1 MQPFVSQQ
9 KEGLISMARV
19 SKSSVSS
26 WGTINIPRIVVTG
39 VGTINPLGL
48 NVKEFWKGL
57 VAGKSAIGPITRFD
71 SSNFRVKVDAEVHG
85 FDATKYMDL
94 KAIDRTSRTIQFAIA
109 AAKEA
114 IQSAGLDMTQE
125 NPERVG
131 VIIATMTEQG
141 YVVWGWEL
149 YQKSGPRRADPLFI
163 TKSTAS
169 AASMHVGMMMGAKGP
184 NSAVNSLCA
193 SGADAIGTAM
203 NFIRLG
209 YADVMIAGGS
219 DASLEPVG
227 MAGIDILGALSHETD
242 PSKACRPFDL
252 NRNGFVYA
260 EGTGLVVL
268 ESYEHARR
276 RGASI
281 LAEIAGAGWSFDA
294 HDATAP
300 APESEAYAM
309 RTALQNARAKIE
321 EVDYINAHGTST
333 KMNDAC
339 ETKAIKMVFGEH
351 AYKIPISSTKSMIGH
366 SITAAGA
373 IETVASILIM
383 NKGVIHPTINY
394 ETPDPEC
401 DLDYVPNVARPAQ
414 VNVCLKNSFG
424 LGGENCCLVLKRF
437 NE

>member
-1 MQPFVSQQ
+1 VNTAGVP
-9 KEGLISMARV
+9 ENSMN
-19 SKSSVSS
+19 S
-26 WGTINIPRIVVTG
+26 WGTINIPRVVVTG
-39 VGTINPLGL
+39 LGTINPLGL
-48 NVKEFWKGL
+48 SVKEFWEGL
-57 VAGKSAIGPITRFD
+57 VAGKSAIGPITHFD

-85 FDATKYMDL
+85 FDAAKFMEP

-109 AAKEA
+109 ATKEA

-131 VIIATMTEQG
+131 VTISTMTEQG

-149 YQKSGPRRADPLFI
+149 YQKKGPRRADPLFI

-169 AASMHVGMMMGAKGP
+169 AASMQVGMMLGAKGP
-184 NSAVNSLCA
+184 NNAVNSLCA

-252 NRNGFVYA
+252 NRNGFIYA

-268 ESYEHARR
+268 ESYEHAKR
-276 RGASI
+276 RGAPI
-281 LAEIAGAGWSFDA
+281 LAELAGAGWSFDA

-309 RTALQNARAKIE
+309 RTALQNAKVKNE

-333 KMNDAC
+333 KLNDAC
-339 ETKAIKMVFGEH
+339 ETKAIKMVFGEQ

-373 IETVASILIM
+373 IETVATILVI
-383 NKGVIHPTINY
+383 NKGIIHPTINY

-414 VNVCLKNSFG
+414 VNVCLNNSFG
-424 LGGENCCLVLKRF
+424 LGGENCCLVLKRLKG
-437 NE
+437 

>member
-1 MQPFVSQQ
+1 V
-9 KEGLISMARV
+9 ARV
-19 SKSSVSS
+19 SKNSTSS
-26 WGTINIPRIVVTG
+26 WGTLNVPRVVVTG

-48 NVKEFWKGL
+48 SVKDFWEGL
-57 VAGKSAIGPITRFD
+57 VAGKSAIGLITHFD

-114 IQSAGLDMTQE
+114 IQSAALDMAQE

-131 VIIATMTEQG
+131 VVIATMTEQG

-169 AASMHVGMMMGAKGP
+169 AASMHVGMMLGAKGP

-268 ESYEHARR
+268 ESYEHARK
-276 RGASI
+276 RGAPI

-339 ETKAIKMVFGEH
+339 ETKAIKMVFGER

-383 NKGVIHPTINY
+383 NKGIIHPTINY
-394 ETPDPEC
+394 ETPDPDC

-414 VNVCLKNSFG
+414 VNVCLNNSFG
-424 LGGENCCLVLKRF
+424 LGGENCCLVLRRLKG
-437 NE
+437 

>member
-1 MQPFVSQQ
+1 
-9 KEGLISMARV
+9 MARV
-19 SKSSVSS
+19 PKNSMNS
-26 WGTINIPRIVVTG
+26 WGTINVPRVVVTG
-39 VGTINPLGL
+39 LGTINPLGL
-48 NVKEFWKGL
+48 SVKEFWEGL
-57 VAGKSAIGPITRFD
+57 VTGKSAIGPITHFD

-114 IQSAGLDMTQE
+114 VQSAALDMTRE

-131 VIIATMTEQG
+131 VTISTMTEQG

-149 YQKSGPRRADPLFI
+149 YIKSGPRRADPLFI

-169 AASMHVGMMMGAKGP
+169 AASMHVGMMLGAKGP
-184 NSAVNSLCA
+184 NNAVNSLCA

-227 MAGIDILGALSHETD
+227 MAGIDILGALSHEPD

-268 ESYEHARR
+268 ESYEHARK

-309 RTALQNARAKIE
+309 RTALQNAGAKVE

-333 KMNDAC
+333 KLNDAC

-373 IETVASILIM
+373 IETIAAILIM

-424 LGGENCCLVLKRF
+424 LGGENWCF
-437 NE
+437 SWHG

>member
-1 MQPFVSQQ
+1 
-9 KEGLISMARV
+9 MARI
-19 SKSSVSS
+19 SKNAMRS
-26 WGTINIPRIVVTG
+26 WGTINLPRVVVTG
-39 VGTINPLGL
+39 MGTINPLGL
-48 NVKEFWKGL
+48 TVEEFWAGL
-57 VAGKSAIGPITRFD
+57 ATGRSAIGPITHFD
-71 SSNFRVKVDAEVHG
+71 ASNFRVKVDAEVHG

-94 KAIDRTSRTIQFAIA
+94 KAVDRTSRTIQFAIA

-114 IQSAGLDMTQE
+114 LQSACLDMTQE
-125 NPERVG
+125 NPDRVG
-131 VIIATMTEQG
+131 VTISTMTEQG
-141 YVVWGWEL
+141 YVVRGWEL
-149 YQKSGPRRADPLFI
+149 YQRSGPRRADPLFI

-169 AASMHVGMMMGAKGP
+169 AASMHVGMMLGAKGP
-184 NSAVNSLCA
+184 NSSVNSLCA
-193 SGADAIGTAM
+193 SGTDAIGTAM

-227 MAGIDILGALSHETD
+227 MAGIDILGALSHEPD
-242 PSKACRPFDL
+242 PAKACRPFDL

-260 EGTGLVVL
+260 EGAGLLVL

-276 RGASI
+276 RGAPI

-309 RTALQNARAKIE
+309 RTALQTTRVKIE
-321 EVDYINAHGTST
+321 EVDYVNAHGTST
-333 KMNDAC
+333 KLNDAC
-339 ETKAIKMVFGEH
+339 ETKALKIVFGER

-366 SITAAGA
+366 GITAAGA
-373 IETVASILIM
+373 IESIAAILVI
-383 NKGVIHPTINY
+383 NKGIIHPTINY
-394 ETPDPEC
+394 ETPDPAC

-424 LGGENCCLVLKRF
+424 LGGENCCLVFKRF

>member
-1 MQPFVSQQ
+1 
-9 KEGLISMARV
+9 
-19 SKSSVSS
+19 
-26 WGTINIPRIVVTG
+26 
-39 VGTINPLGL
+39 LGL
-48 NVKEFWKGL
+48 SVKEFWKGL
-57 VAGKSAIGPITRFD
+57 VAGKSAIGPITHFD
-71 SSNFRVKVDAEVHG
+71 ASKFRVKVDAEVHG
-85 FDATKYMDL
+85 FDATQYMDL
-94 KAIDRTSRTIQFAIA
+94 KVVDRTSRTIQFAIA

-114 IQSAGLDMTQE
+114 IQSAALDMTQE

-149 YQKSGPRRADPLFI
+149 YQKSGPRKADPLFI

-169 AASMHVGMMMGAKGP
+169 AASMRVGMMLGAKGP

-193 SGADAIGTAM
+193 SGADAIGTAT

-227 MAGIDILGALSHETD
+227 MAGIDILGALSHESD

-260 EGTGLVVL
+260 EGAGLVVL
-268 ESYEHARR
+268 ETYEHARN
-276 RGASI
+276 RGTSI
-281 LAEIAGAGWSFDA
+281 LAEVAGAGWSFDA

-300 APESEAYAM
+300 APEAEAYAM
-309 RTALQNARAKIE
+309 RTALKNAKVRIE

-333 KMNDAC
+333 KLNDAC
-339 ETKAIKMVFGEH
+339 ETKATRMVFGEH
-351 AYKIPISSTKSMIGH
+351 AYRIPMSSTKSMIGH

-373 IETVASILIM
+373 VETVAAILVM

-401 DLDYVPNVARPAQ
+401 DLDYVPNVARQAQ

-424 LGGENCCLVLKRF
+424 LGGENCCLVLKRVKG
-437 NE
+437 

>member
-1 MQPFVSQQ
+1 
-9 KEGLISMARV
+9 MARV
-19 SKSSVSS
+19 PKNSMNS
-26 WGTINIPRIVVTG
+26 WGTINIPRVVVTG
-39 VGTINPLGL
+39 VGTLNPLGL
-48 NVKEFWKGL
+48 SVKEFWEGL
-57 VAGKSAIGPITRFD
+57 VTGKSAIGPITHFD

-85 FDATKYMDL
+85 FDATNYMDL
-94 KAIDRTSRTIQFAIA
+94 KAVDRTSRTIQFAIA

-114 IQSAGLDMTQE
+114 VQSAALDMTRE

-131 VIIATMTEQG
+131 VTIATMTEQG

-169 AASMHVGMMMGAKGP
+169 AASMHVGMMLGAKGP

-193 SGADAIGTAM
+193 SGADAIGTAA

-260 EGTGLVVL
+260 EGAGLVVL
-268 ESYEHARR
+268 ESYEHAKK

-309 RTALQNARAKIE
+309 RTALQNAGAKIE

-333 KMNDAC
+333 KLNDAC
-339 ETKAIKMVFGEH
+339 ETKAIKMVFGKH

-373 IETVASILIM
+373 IETIAAILIM

-414 VNVCLKNSFG
+414 VNVCLNNSFG
-424 LGGENCCLVLKRF
+424 LGGENCCLVLKRVKG
-437 NE
+437 

>member
-1 MQPFVSQQ
+1 
-9 KEGLISMARV
+9 MARV
-19 SKSSVSS
+19 PKNSMNS
-26 WGTINIPRIVVTG
+26 WGTINIPRVVVTG
-39 VGTINPLGL
+39 MGTINPLGL
-48 NVKEFWKGL
+48 SVKEFWEGL
-57 VAGKSAIGPITRFD
+57 VAGKSAIGPITHFD

-85 FDATKYMDL
+85 FDATNYMDL
-94 KAIDRTSRTIQFAIA
+94 KAVDRTSRTIQFAIA

-114 IQSAGLDMTQE
+114 IQSAALDMTQE

-131 VIIATMTEQG
+131 VTISTMTEQG

-149 YQKSGPRRADPLFI
+149 YVKSGPRRADPLFI

-169 AASMHVGMMMGAKGP
+169 AASMHVGMMLGAKGP

-193 SGADAIGTAM
+193 SGADAIGTAT

-227 MAGIDILGALSHETD
+227 MAGIDILGALSHEPD

-260 EGTGLVVL
+260 EGAGLVVL
-268 ESYEHARR
+268 ESYEHAKK

-309 RTALQNARAKIE
+309 RTALQNAGAKIE

-333 KMNDAC
+333 KLNDAC

-373 IETVASILIM
+373 IETIAAILII

-414 VNVCLKNSFG
+414 VNVCLNNSFG
-424 LGGENCCLVLKRF
+424 LGGENCCLVLKRLKR
-437 NE
+437 

>member
-1 MQPFVSQQ
+1 
-9 KEGLISMARV
+9 MARV
-19 SKSSVSS
+19 PKNSISS
-26 WGTINIPRIVVTG
+26 WGTINIPRVVATG
-39 VGTINPLGL
+39 IATINPLGL
-48 NVKEFWKGL
+48 SVKEFWEGL

-71 SSNFRVKVDAEVHG
+71 PRNFRVKVDAEVHG

-114 IQSAGLDMTQE
+114 IQSAALDMTQE

-131 VIIATMTEQG
+131 VIISTMTEQG

-169 AASMHVGMMMGAKGP
+169 AASMQVGMMLGAKGP

-193 SGADAIGTAM
+193 SGVDAIGTAT

-227 MAGIDILGALSHETD
+227 MAGIDILGALSHESD

-252 NRNGFVYA
+252 NRNGFVYG
-260 EGTGLVVL
+260 EGAGLVVL
-268 ESYEHARR
+268 ESYEHAKR

-309 RTALQNARAKIE
+309 RTALQNAKVKIE

-333 KMNDAC
+333 KLNDAC

-351 AYKIPISSTKSMIGH
+351 AYRIPISSTKSMIGH

-383 NKGVIHPTINY
+383 NKGIIHPTINY

-424 LGGENCCLVLKRF
+424 LGGENCCLVLKRLKR
-437 NE
+437 

>member
-1 MQPFVSQQ
+1 MN
-9 KEGLISMARV
+9 MARV
-19 SKSSVSS
+19 PKNSMNS
-26 WGTINIPRIVVTG
+26 GDTINLPRVVVTG
-39 VGTINPLGL
+39 MGTINPLGL
-48 NVKEFWKGL
+48 TVEEFWSGL
-57 VAGKSAIGPITRFD
+57 AAGRSAIGPITHFD
-71 SSNFRVKVDAEVHG
+71 ASNFRVKVDAEVHG

-94 KAIDRTSRTIQFAIA
+94 KAVDRTSRTIQFAIA

-114 IQSAGLDMTQE
+114 IQSAGLDMAQE
-125 NPERVG
+125 NSDRVG
-131 VIIATMTEQG
+131 VIVSTMTEQG
-141 YVVWGWEL
+141 YVVRGWEL
-149 YQKSGPRRADPLFI
+149 YQKTGPRRADPLFI

-169 AASMHVGMMMGAKGP
+169 AASMHVGMMLGARGP
-184 NSAVNSLCA
+184 NSSVNSLCA
-193 SGADAIGTAM
+193 SGADTIGTAT

-227 MAGIDILGALSHETD
+227 MAGIDILGALSHEPD
-242 PSKACRPFDL
+242 PAKACRPFDL

-260 EGTGLVVL
+260 EGAGLLVL

-276 RGASI
+276 RGAPI

-300 APESEAYAM
+300 APEAEAYAM
-309 RTALQNARAKIE
+309 RTALQNARVKIE

-333 KMNDAC
+333 KLNDAC
-339 ETKAIKMVFGEH
+339 ETKAIKLVLGEH
-351 AYKIPISSTKSMIGH
+351 AYRIPISSTKSMIGH
-366 SITAAGA
+366 GITAAGA
-373 IETVASILIM
+373 IETIAAILVM

-394 ETPDPEC
+394 ETPDPAC
-401 DLDYVPNVARPAQ
+401 DLDYVPNVARQAQ

-424 LGGENCCLVLKRF
+424 LGGENCCLVFKRS

>member
-1 MQPFVSQQ
+1 
-9 KEGLISMARV
+9 MARV
-19 SKSSVSS
+19 SKNSINS
-26 WGTINIPRIVVTG
+26 WGTINVPRVVVTG

-57 VAGKSAIGPITRFD
+57 VAGKSAIGPITHFD
-71 SSNFRVKVDAEVHG
+71 ASNFRVKVDAEVHG

-114 IQSAGLDMTQE
+114 IQSAALDMTQE

-149 YQKSGPRRADPLFI
+149 FQKSGPRGARVDPLFI

-169 AASMHVGMMMGAKGP
+169 AASMQVGMMLGAKGP

-193 SGADAIGTAM
+193 SGADAIGTAT

-227 MAGIDILGALSHETD
+227 MAGIDILGALSHEPD
-242 PSKACRPFDL
+242 PAKACRPFDL

-260 EGTGLVVL
+260 EGAGLVVL
-268 ESYEHARR
+268 ESYEHAKR
-276 RGASI
+276 RGAPI

-309 RTALQNARAKIE
+309 RIALHNARAKIE

-373 IETVASILIM
+373 IETVATILIM
-383 NKGVIHPTINY
+383 NNGIIHPTINY

-414 VNVCLKNSFG
+414 VNVCLNNSFG
-424 LGGENCCLVLKRF
+424 LGGENCCLVLKRLKG
-437 NE
+437 

>member
-1 MQPFVSQQ
+1 MNT
-9 KEGLISMARV
+9 ARV
-19 SKSSVSS
+19 PKNSMSS
-26 WGTINIPRIVVTG
+26 WGTINIPRVVVTG
-39 VGTINPLGL
+39 LGTINPLGL
-48 NVKEFWKGL
+48 SVKDFWEGL
-57 VAGKSAIGPITRFD
+57 VAGKSAICTITHFD
-71 SSNFRVKVDAEVHG
+71 ASNFRVKVDAEVHG

-114 IQSAGLDMTQE
+114 IQSAALDMTQE

-131 VIIATMTEQG
+131 VIISTMTEQG

-149 YQKSGPRRADPLFI
+149 YQKMGPRRADPLFI

-169 AASMHVGMMMGAKGP
+169 AASMQVGMMLGAKGP

-193 SGADAIGTAM
+193 SGADSIGTAM

-260 EGTGLVVL
+260 EGAGLVVL

-300 APESEAYAM
+300 APEAEAYAM
-309 RTALQNARAKIE
+309 RTALQNAGAKIE

-401 DLDYVPNVARPAQ
+401 DLDYVPNIARPAQ
-414 VNVCLKNSFG
+414 VDVCLKNSFG
-424 LGGENCCLVLKRF
+424 LGGENCCLVLKRLKG
-437 NE
+437 